1 MMQNMIMNMQQ
12 NNQGQNQPMMN
23 MLQPNNQPQELK
35 MNKDHGSTEQ
45 DGNKPTPT
53 DVNEN
58 WIAFELKPKTINYK
72 ERAQLW
78 IDVVFMNLCYK
89 LASNKN

>member
-23 MLQPNNQPQELK
+23 MIPNNQPQEMPK
-35 MNKDHGSTEQ
+35 MNKDKNSTEQ
-45 DGNKPTPT
+45 QEAMKTPSS

-58 WIAFELKPKTINYK
+58 
-72 ERAQLW
+72 
-78 IDVVFMNLCYK
+78 
-89 LASNKN
+89 